1 DGPELSV
8 RLQGAVMQPGA
19 ELSAWQQAADGQ
31 RVALQLTESEPG
43 QWSAALMDPVSPSYL
58 TVSGTTKL
66 GNLIERTVG
75 PIVAP
80 GVTLPAVVAKAPV
93 VEPAPPVVEPAPPAV
108 EPAPVEPEA
117 VAAPVE
123 EPPAEPPAVAEDSL
137 LVPGLVFG
145 GFNLTLI
152 IAAGVWFFLRR
163 RRAAGRDELEFD
175 DLIDETV
182 DASEDATT
190 PQEKAA

>member
-1 DGPELSV
+1 MVGRADGP
-8 RLQGAVMQPGA
+8 GIA
-19 ELSAWQQAADGQ
+19 ELSDGFGHNETGQPDRAYRRADRRARCDLAGSRGQ
-31 RVALQLTESEPG
+31 GA
-43 QWSAALMDPVSPSYL
+43 
-58 TVSGTTKL
+58 SG
-66 GNLIERTVG
+66 RTG
-75 PIVAP
+75 
-80 GVTLPAVVAKAPV
+80 T
-93 VEPAPPVVEPAPPAV
+93 PVVEPAPPAV